1 MERKVCAYKDYFTN
15 FINSLKEVE
24 ARKLFYVLDMLK
36 MQERLSTKFVKYVEN
51 GIFEIRAEHCGEIF
65 RVFFVFDE
73 GNIVLLFNGFRKKTQ
88 KTPRKEIE
96 KAIRLKN
103 EYYAEKGK

>member
-1 MERKVCAYKDYFTN
+1 MERKVCAYKGY
-15 FINSLKEVE
+15 
-24 ARKLFYVLDMLK
+24 LFYVLDMLK

-65 RVFFVFDE
+65 RVFLVFDE